1 MTEPTQLLMSVGT
14 CGLLDVVF
22 CLASNIYHQLKS
34 KVANKPTEEGSVTYA
49 VHWIFFTLKF
59 RLSFSLLSVNLFA
72 FK

>member
-49 VHWIFFTLKF
+49 VH
-59 RLSFSLLSVNLFA
+59 
-72 FK
+72 